1 MSHPKLSLM
10 QLLILLKIEEAILT
24 NQITAY
30 NMGDNWQAIPVQL
43 DILVGCLRN
52 GSNMVFLR
60 CAVSEE
66 NATF

>member
-30 NMGDNWQAIPVQL
+30 NTGDNWQATPVQL
-43 DILVGCLRN
+43 DIPGWLP
-52 GSNMVFLR
+52 
-60 CAVSEE
+60 
-66 NATF
+66 